1 MIVDTS
7 ALIAIVALEEG
18 HERLRAA
25 LVNEDNLIPAP
36 VLVEFHL
43 VTSREGNAP
52 NPDAQSFLATL
63 LGQRSLIESFSA
75 DDALLAPEAHRQHGR
90 GNGLGGKLNLLDVMV
105 YCMARRL
112 EQPILCAGRD
122 FVPTGIMIHPASRIQ

>member
-1 MIVDTS
+1 LIVDTS

-18 HERLRAA
+18 HDRLRSAI
-25 LVNEDNLIPAP
+25 VTEDNVIPAP

-43 VTSREGNAP
+43 VTSGDGNSP

-63 LGQRSLIESFSA
+63 LGQRSRIESFSA

-105 YCMARRL
+105 YCMACRL
-112 EQPILCAGRD
+112 ERPILCAGRD
-122 FVPTGIMIHPASRIQ
+122 FVPTGITIHPASRIR

>member
-1 MIVDTS
+1 LIVDTS

-18 HERLRAA
+18 HEGLNAA
-25 LVNEDNLIPAP
+25 LVHEDNVIPAP

-52 NPDAQSFLATL
+52 NPDAQLFIATL
-63 LGQRSLIESFSA
+63 LGQRSRVESFSA
-75 DDALLAPEAHRQHGR
+75 EDAALAPEAHQRHGR
-90 GNGLGGKLNLLDVMV
+90 GSGLGGKLNILDVMV

-112 EQPILCAGRD
+112 GRPILCAGRD
-122 FVPTGIMIHPASRIQ
+122 FVPTGIMIHPKSRIR